1 MARLSED
8 FEVTGSWV
16 VSAERKRMEREAD
29 EDALREALRL
39 IKIHITES
47 GQQSADLHQAVQHIV
62 TVARR
67 HGLLL
72 R

>member
-1 MARLSED
+1 MKQD
-8 FEVTGSWV
+8 FVTCGNSWV
-16 VSAERKRMEREAD
+16 IDSPAAKRQRD
-29 EDALREALRL
+29 ESELQDALHL

-62 TVARR
+62 NVARR
-67 HGLLL
+67 HGMLL